1 MGKVIALGEAVKL
14 AEAARRGGKKIVTT
28 NGAFDILHLGHVRYL
43 KKAKRLGDLLFVGIN
58 SDISVRKYKGK
69 NRPVTPEK
77 ERAEI
82 VASLESVDYAFVFS
96 GREPS
101 AWIARIKPDIHV
113 KSGDYRLSSQ
123 LRDKSGAYRKDV
135 IIEQSAVER
144 NGGRVVLLPLEKTKS
159 TTERIESILEKFS
172 GRR

>member
-1 MGKVIALGEAVKL
+1 MGKVVALSEAVKL
-14 AEAARRGGKKIVTT
+14 AEAARRAGKKIVTT
-28 NGAFDILHLGHVRYL
+28 NGAFDMLHLGHVRYL
-43 KKAKRLGDLLFVGIN
+43 RKAKGLGDLLFVGIN
-58 SDISVRKYKGK
+58 SDASVRRYKGK

-82 VASLESVDYAFVFS
+82 VAALESVDYAFIFNE
-96 GREPS
+96 REPS
-101 AWIARIKPDIHV
+101 AWIGRVKPAVHV
-113 KSGDYRLSSQ
+113 KSGDYRLSNK
-123 LRDKSGAYRKDV
+123 LYDKSGGYRKDV

-172 GRR
+172 SR